1 MVPSTKAF
9 FTVLS
14 FSFVHPI
21 PTLCECVWRTCLNIC
36 VGTRA
41 TAHILR
47 SETTS
52 PCLPPYFFRKD
63 LYSVTCLCVYQHDW
77 PMSPISLS
85 ESREYIHVLPCP
97 ALPEFWRFSVI
108 LVFEFTT
115 HRVSY
120 LPSHTYI
127 WSSVQSGN
135 NGHTSPSYGHL
146 IEAVGKDLE
155 PKDQWETLTLKL

>member
-1 MVPSTKAF
+1 MCMTH
-9 FTVLS
+9 VLEHMCRHQGHRTH
-14 FSFVHPI
+14 FEVRDNQFLP
-21 PTLCECVWRTCLNIC
+21 PTL
-36 VGTRA
+36 
-41 TAHILR
+41 
-47 SETTS
+47 
-52 PCLPPYFFRKD
+52 FFRKD

-155 PKDQWETLTLKL
+155 PKDQRETLTLKL